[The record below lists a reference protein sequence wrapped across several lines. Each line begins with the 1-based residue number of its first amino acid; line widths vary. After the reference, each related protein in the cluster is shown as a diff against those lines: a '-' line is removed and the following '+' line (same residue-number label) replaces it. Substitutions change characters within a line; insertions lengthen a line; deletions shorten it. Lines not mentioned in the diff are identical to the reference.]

1 MSMSFNFNT
10 FHSDGWNCNFTNL
23 PSLSGQTD
31 LSQFDNFVKS
41 IVIPDYNMEEI
52 TSDYKDFRIRHPA
65 APNINKNFAQVQIEF
80 KLNEDMSNYLSIF
93 EYMRQL
99 KYGELSDDYT
109 DELIRKYTIKSII
122 LSLNDNQKRPI
133 AVMRFTEAFILSLS
147 SLALTTG
154 TAEELT
160 FSVVCSYQELLYE
173 RKSIY
178 IGGGDGNSCSV

>member
-1 MSMSFNFNT
+1 MPSNFSINT
-10 FHSDGWNCNFTNL
+10 FHSDGWNCNFSNV
-23 PSLSGQTD
+23 PSLSGQAE

-52 TSDYKDFRIRHPA
+52 TSDYKDFRIRHPV
-65 APNINKNFAQVQIEF
+65 APKINTNLANIQLEF
-80 KLNEDMSNYLSIF
+80 KLNEDASNYLTLF

-109 DELIRKYTIKSII
+109 DELIRKYTIRSII
-122 LSLNDNQKRPI
+122 LSLNDNQKRTI

-154 TAEELT
+154 TAEEIT
-160 FSVVCSYQELLYE
+160 FTVNCSYQELLYE

-178 IGGGDGNSCSV
+178 TGGGDGNNC